1 MRANGWVLLKRVPL
15 GYEIWRQLNGFPP
28 VVAEEAP
35 EKGRQ
40 GQQGQA
46 AESLTSHFV
55 PPQHVNPVRLPGSAR
70 CLPASRWRGLFAVA
84 ITIVAAVS
92 TNAQS
97 PAEPIKG
104 NPNSFGQFQMIIE
117 DEITPADAVLPA
129 PQAAQQPTGDAGAD
143 TAGNLAA
150 DAGSEELSLA
160 DVIASLYRSY
170 PEIAR
175 ARQQPAVAG
184 GELRSAYGAY
194 DTKFGA
200 FSLSEP
206 TGFYENYRQGLG
218 VARQTWWG
226 GYLAAGYRIGRGSF
240 QPWYKERQTDEA
252 GEFKAAFAQPLLQG
266 RAIDPQRVALFQASL
281 AQQAAGPIIQRSI
294 LDSSREAAAVYWQ
307 WLAAGAIL
315 EAQRELLAIAEKRG
329 QQFQAGVNAGKFAPI
344 DLVLNRQLIAERR
357 TNRLEAERK
366 FQAVTFKL
374 SLFLRD
380 EAGQP
385 LVPNVAWLPSQF
397 PTIEQLPPPDL
408 AAELSAALARRPEL
422 KILDFELRQVQL
434 DRRLARNE
442 MLPRVDFVTE
452 ASQDMGPPATKSN
465 DKGEFELVIGFQ
477 SEVPIQRRK
486 ARGKIQSTTGKL
498 AQINQKI
505 RLTQDK
511 IETELRTAYN
521 ALALSWEIVQQ
532 SELSLR
538 LAIETLETYRFAFTK
553 GKIDLI
559 YLNLLE
565 TKANETE
572 IKLVKA
578 QQDWFAALS
587 ELQVALGLDPLDQAM
602 AIAALPP
609 SEMPGPGNLP
619 SPAPVN
625 PPEGNPPEGNPPA
638 GNLPA
643 GNPPAGNL
651 PGGNLP
657 AGDPPE
663 APGIRLETAP
673 A

>member
-1 MRANGWVLLKRVPL
+1 VNAGKVP
-15 GYEIWRQLNGFPP
+15 
-28 VVAEEAP
+28 
-35 EKGRQ
+35 
-40 GQQGQA
+40 
-46 AESLTSHFV
+46 S
-55 PPQHVNPVRLPGSAR
+55 SAR
-70 CLPASRWRGLFAVA
+70 CLPSCRWLFALA
-84 ITIVAAVS
+84 ITLVLAVT

-97 PAEPIKG
+97 PPQPG
-104 NPNSFGQFQMIIE
+104 NPNSFGQFQMII
-117 DEITPADAVLPA
+117 DDDRNPSPADSVLPPPVEREQTA
-129 PQAAQQPTGDAGAD
+129 EAVAD
-143 TAGNLAA
+143 NGPEQLA
-150 DAGSEELSLA
+150 LA

-170 PEIAR
+170 PEIVQ
-175 ARQQPAVAG
+175 ARQQPNVAG

-206 TGFYENYRQGLG
+206 TGFYENYRSGLG

-281 AQQAAGPIIQRSI
+281 GQQAAGPIVQRSI

-307 WLAAGAIL
+307 WVAAGAVL

-329 QQFQAGVNAGKFAPI
+329 QQFQDGVKAGKFAPI

-380 EAGQP
+380 ETGQP
-385 LVPNVAWLPSQF
+385 LVPNVAWLPPRF
-397 PTIEQLPPPDL
+397 PTIEQITPPDF
-408 AAELSAALARRPEL
+408 AAELSAALSRRPEL
-422 KILDFELRQVQL
+422 QILDFELRQVQL

-452 ASQDMGPPATKSN
+452 ASQDMGPPASKSD

-538 LAIETLETYRFAFTK
+538 LAIETLEAYRFAFTK

-565 TKANETE
+565 TKANEDE

-587 ELQVALGLDPLDQAM
+587 ELQVVLGLDPLDQAI
-602 AIAALPP
+602 AISALPP
-609 SEMPGPGNLP
+609 SQMPGPGNLP
-619 SPAPVN
+619 APRAPADLPGID
-625 PPEGNPPEGNPPA
+625 PAGGNPPA
-638 GNLPA
+638 DN
-643 GNPPAGNL
+643 
-651 PGGNLP
+651 
-657 AGDPPE
+657 
-663 APGIRLETAP
+663 APGAP
-673 A
+673 GN